1 MRKVINLVLILLIA
15 GPVIAE
21 NICEIRDISG
31 AESDEDVFALKLMR
45 LEWTRKANVC
55 QIGEYEIATPSGVK
69 SNNEGAIF
77 LLKKGK
83 PVFHRQGGGTYI
95 YSPKLEDAAFENV
108 LVHIWHGNDTQ
119 EIKRLWYQTIGSEPQ
134 INIYDTNF
142 DGQPDFKT
150 VWEENEIK
158 ETYKWS
164 QDQWLRVESS
174 KLTPNQHIKPTR

>member
-1 MRKVINLVLILLIA
+1 MRKVINLVLILLIAGPVIA

-77 LLKKGK
+77 LLKKG
-83 PVFHRQGGGTYI
+83 
-95 YSPKLEDAAFENV
+95 
-108 LVHIWHGNDTQ
+108 
-119 EIKRLWYQTIGSEPQ
+119 
-134 INIYDTNF
+134 
-142 DGQPDFKT
+142 
-150 VWEENEIK
+150 
-158 ETYKWS
+158 
-164 QDQWLRVESS
+164 
-174 KLTPNQHIKPTR
+174 